1 MSSPSLPARAL
12 SGAIRGYQVARRG
25 RPSPCRF
32 EPRCSAYAHEAI
44 VTHGAARGSLLAL
57 RRLGRCR
64 PWGGRG
70 WDPVPEAR
78 PEAPQPDSAPPPWKA
93 A

>member
-1 MSSPSLPARAL
+1 MTSPSRPARTVA
-12 SGAIRGYQVARRG
+12 AVIRTYQLARRG

-32 EPRCSAYAHEAI
+32 EPSCSAYAHEAV
-44 VTHGAARGSLLAL
+44 VTHGAARGSLLAA
-57 RRLGRCR
+57 RRLLRCR

-70 WDPVPEAR
+70 WDP
-78 PEAPQPDSAPPPWKA
+78 APAPPSHKA

>member
-1 MSSPSLPARAL
+1 VLHAL
-12 SGAIRGYQVARRG
+12 IRWYQVARAG

-32 EPRCSAYAHEAI
+32 LPTCSTYALEA
-44 VTHGAARGSLLAL
+44 VEAHGAARGSVMAL
-57 RRLGRCR
+57 RRLARCR

-70 WDPVPEAR
+70 WDPVPER
-78 PEAPQPDSAPPPWKA
+78 KA